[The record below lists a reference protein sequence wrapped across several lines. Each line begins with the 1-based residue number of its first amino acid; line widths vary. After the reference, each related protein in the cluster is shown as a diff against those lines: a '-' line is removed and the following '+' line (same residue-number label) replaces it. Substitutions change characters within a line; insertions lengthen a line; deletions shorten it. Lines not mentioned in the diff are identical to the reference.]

1 MAFGKPKET
10 PARPPEGGED
20 MEEEEASMVFGRGR
34 GRGRD
39 GAGEYEMATMRE
51 GANENV

>member
-10 PARPPEGGED
+10 PALLPEGGED
-20 MEEEEASMVFGRGR
+20 IEEEEASLGFERGR

-39 GAGEYEMATMRE
+39 GAGQYEMIRMRE
-51 GANENV
+51 GVNENV